1 MKKVIVGNSGV
12 IVSDGKAHYIDVL
25 PDGYTR
31 LQYISMS
38 GKSAVDTGIVV
49 AQTDTILVTYELS
62 DLTKTGD
69 KFICSCKAGYSG
81 GGLWF
86 ETYGNTN
93 KWYVRFGS
101 ASSVNVNND
110 IFVSGKHTG
119 ELKKGSFKIDG
130 TTVLSPTYSSMP
142 STTLNIGGRIQTDG
156 VSVVGMYGSL
166 YEAKILDGNGEP
178 RWWGVPVKNSNN
190 VPGFYDMVGDQFHPS
205 VSSSNPFTAGP
216 EA

>member
-1 MKKVIVGNSGV
+1 MKKVLVGNTGV
-12 IVSDGKAHYIDVL
+12 IVSDGKAHYVDVA
-25 PDGYTR
+25 PVGFTR
-31 LQYISMS
+31 RQYISMS

-49 AQTDTILVTYELS
+49 AQGDTIIITYQLS
-62 DLTKTGD
+62 NLTQTGD

-101 ASSVNVNND
+101 SSSANVNND
-110 IFVSGKHTG
+110 TFVSGKHTG

-156 VSVVGMYGSL
+156 VSVTGMYGNL
-166 YEAKILDGNGEP
+166 YEAKIIDSDGNL
-178 RWWGVPVKNSNN
+178 RWHGVPHTDSND
-190 VPGFYDMVGDQFHPS
+190 VAGFYDFVHDQFHQS
-205 VSSSNPFTAGP
+205 VSSYPFTPGP
-216 EA
+216 VA